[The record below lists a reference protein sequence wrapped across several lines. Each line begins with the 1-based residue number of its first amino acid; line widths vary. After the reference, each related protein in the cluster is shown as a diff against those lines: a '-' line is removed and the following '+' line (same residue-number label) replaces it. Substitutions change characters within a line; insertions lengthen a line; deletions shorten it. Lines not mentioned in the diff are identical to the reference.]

1 MEGVEVLCVEGG
13 GGVMVGEVGYI
24 TAIVKVT
31 QRLTVMVL

>member
-1 MEGVEVLCVEGG
+1 MWKEG

-31 QRLTVMVL
+31 QRFTVMVL

>member
-1 MEGVEVLCVEGG
+1 MCGRR

-31 QRLTVMVL
+31 QRFTVMVL

>member
-1 MEGVEVLCVEGG
+1 MCGRRG